1 MIMYIDKFSLYIF
14 IYLYYIMQNIKTDI
28 DLRNKIHSALQS
40 QRPSLSSSSLR
51 TYSSVLFNLHTKH
64 MKQNHND
71 IEWFSNQ
78 YQSILDYLNTNTKKS
93 TRKSILSALYVLT
106 NRPEYR
112 EQMIADAKD
121 INEEYRKQKKSQKQK
136 LKRN

>member
-1 MIMYIDKFSLYIF
+1 MSDFRYTLT
-14 IYLYYIMQNIKTDI
+14 N
-28 DLRNKIHSALQS
+28 HLQK
-40 QRPSLSSSSLR
+40 QRPNLSLSSLR

-121 INEEYRKQKKSQKQK
+121 K
-136 LKRN
+136 